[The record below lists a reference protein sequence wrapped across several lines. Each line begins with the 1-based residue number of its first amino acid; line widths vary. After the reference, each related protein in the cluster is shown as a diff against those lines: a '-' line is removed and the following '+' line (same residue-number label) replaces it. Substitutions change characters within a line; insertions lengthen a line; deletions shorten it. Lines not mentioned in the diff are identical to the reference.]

1 MSVDKLQSTS
11 SALEDFD
18 DAELEQ
24 LYTWIDSIPLSR
36 PKKNIARDFSDG
48 VLVAEIMHH
57 KFPHLVQKH
66 NYSTANSTSKKMDNW
81 YYLNRK
87 VFKKLNFELSEQLIR
102 DLVDAKPGTIE
113 LLLRMLK
120 LKIERAEWEL
130 RGRQNPQQWQ
140 RAGRKNQ
147 NDQPEVDQNMGL
159 AAAKRFQHS
168 NRSPGRRKKG
178 TSPTRAGAIQ
188 RVSLNHAGLYEMI
201 GHRYF
206 TRLAENKEVITLDK
220 LSRYQSGRSP
230 VNRQRQEFFTD
241 QPKQKIVRNISEADH
256 VPRLVFEEKVQECL
270 AKDET
275 IKILQA
281 KIHRMEHLIHL
292 KDVRI
297 DDLQSHVESMRPT
310 GNPRR

>member
-147 NDQPEVDQNMGL
+147 NDQPEVDQNMG
-159 AAAKRFQHS
+159 
-168 NRSPGRRKKG
+168 SPGRRKKG

-201 GHRYF
+201 GH
-206 TRLAENKEVITLDK
+206 
-220 LSRYQSGRSP
+220 
-230 VNRQRQEFFTD
+230 RQRQEFFTD

>member
-147 NDQPEVDQNMGL
+147 NDQPEVDQNMG
-159 AAAKRFQHS
+159 
-168 NRSPGRRKKG
+168 SPGRRKKG
-178 TSPTRAGAIQ
+178 TSPTRAGA
-188 RVSLNHAGLYEMI
+188 
-201 GHRYF
+201 YF

>member
-147 NDQPEVDQNMGL
+147 NDQPEVDQNMG
-159 AAAKRFQHS
+159 
-168 NRSPGRRKKG
+168 SPGRRKKG
-178 TSPTRAGAIQ
+178 TSPTRAGA
-188 RVSLNHAGLYEMI
+188 
-201 GHRYF
+201 
-206 TRLAENKEVITLDK
+206 
-220 LSRYQSGRSP
+220 
-230 VNRQRQEFFTD
+230 QRQEFFTD

-297 DDLQSHVESMRPT
+297 DDLQSRVESMRPT

>member
-48 VLVAEIMHH
+48 VMAAEI
-57 KFPHLVQKH
+57 VQYYLPQLIQLH
-66 NYSTANSTSKKMDNW
+66 NYTQASSSSQKKENW
-81 YYLNRK
+81 LLLNRK

-147 NDQPEVDQNMGL
+147 NDQPEVDQNMG
-159 AAAKRFQHS
+159 
-168 NRSPGRRKKG
+168 SPGRRKKG

-230 VNRQRQEFFTD
+230 MTRQRQEFFTD

-297 DDLQSHVESMRPT
+297 DDLQSRVESMRPT